1 MKKNSIKFTL
11 IILFVAYIL
20 LNGIKFN
27 DGTIQV
33 KEEEDTIKRFVDDFT
48 YYGTGFVTMK
58 ADIFN
63 DLTIVGD
70 SYTNALDN
78 DIGGDLITFS
88 RSGFKVSL
96 LHDNFL
102 GAIKANKKYVVIFI
116 GPNDFI
122 AQTDLDEFKNV
133 LNQYISEVLA
143 KTNSTI
149 VLSSYLESI
158 ITVGCEEHNPKT
170 FPNRIKQYDSKLR
183 EIVKEDET
191 ERVLYFDIFNIND
204 YEKYKRAEDDLL
216 HFNAEFNCRYLV
228 ELHNFLKQ
236 YEDDLNTKK

>member
-1 MKKNSIKFTL
+1 MKRDSVKRTL
-11 IILFVAYIL
+11 IILFIAYIL

-27 DGTIQV
+27 DGTVVIEE
-33 KEEEDTIKRFVDDFT
+33 KEEQMPRFVEDFS

-63 DLTIVGD
+63 DLTVVGD

-88 RSGFKVSL
+88 RSGFKVKL

-102 GAIKANKKYVVIFI
+102 GAIRTNKKYLVVFI

-122 AQTDLDEFKNV
+122 AQTDLDEFKYT
-133 LNQYISEVLA
+133 LNQYIDEVLE

-149 VLSSYLESI
+149 ILSSYLESI
-158 ITVGCEEHNPKT
+158 ITVGCEEHNPRT
-170 FPNRIKQYDSKLR
+170 FHNRIKQYDEKLR
-183 EIVKEDET
+183 EIVEEDET
-191 ERVLYFDIFNIND
+191 QRILYFDIFDIND
-204 YEKYKRAEDDLL
+204 YEKYKRSEDDLL
-216 HFNAEFNCRYLV
+216 HFNAEFNCKYLV

-236 YEDDLNTKK
+236 YEEDNSNKE